1 MSDRFLR
8 CAMCGRLVFGLRDG
22 CCSDRCTE
30 LQSRYA
36 SPEFSAQALR
46 PPGARFDAR
55 VVVTGADPRELHRAG
70 TPIGVVGRPGEGRTM
85 VRIEAPSEASLEES
99 LEALRSVAGAD
110 AVEVLTIQQLVPGG
124 LAPPPAV
131 PSPAPALRPQPGGSQ

>member
-1 MSDRFLR
+1 MSDRFPR

-30 LQSRYA
+30 LQSRYV

-55 VVVTGADPRELHRAG
+55 VVVTDADPRELRHAG
-70 TPIGVVGRPGEGRTM
+70 TPIGMVGRLGEGRTM
-85 VRIEAPSEASLEES
+85 VRIEASSEGTLEES
-99 LEALRSVAGAD
+99 LEELRGVAGAD
-110 AVEVLTIQQLVPGG
+110 AVEVLTIQQLVPSG
-124 LAPPPAV
+124 LAPPPAG
-131 PSPAPALRPQPGGSQ
+131 PSPPPSFRPQPGGS